1 MNGMSRPN
9 DLTIRLFGWWL
20 VVIASGALCLRV
32 AVILLSRGEWV
43 GGDGF
48 FYSLEANRNAAG
60 HFFLN
65 VYTGQP
71 DAIHPPAWTLIL
83 TTWALLGQHHELSQ
97 QLLSCAIGT
106 ATVVMIG
113 LVTRQLAGDR
123 AGLVA
128 AAIAAVYAGLWVYE
142 RALLSET
149 FLLLVI
155 ALVLLIAYW
164 FYRHPS
170 IGRAVILGALCGL
183 LAMTRS
189 EQILIFPLL
198 VVPLILTARSVQW
211 RTRIA
216 WLVIATTLTAVVI
229 APWTI
234 YNLGRFQKPVV
245 LSTNAGATV
254 LSGSCDSVFYGSLT
268 GYYNFCALRLAVS
281 SDQSIA
287 DTEELDAGLKYEE
300 HHLTRLPLVVFARE
314 GRAFGYWNPFQETFL
329 DNQWQEGPPSLPGT
343 RTSVW
348 VYDLGLVSYW
358 VLLVPALAGG
368 IVLRRLRVPLYP
380 LLAFV
385 AAVIITVAITFGE
398 ARYRAAAEV
407 PIVIL
412 AAIGI
417 DAFVPW
423 KRSSSSQKL
432 VQLTEEEIP
441 EQREPSS

>member
-1 MNGMSRPN
+1 M
-9 DLTIRLFGWWL
+9 TIRRFGWWL
-20 VVIASGALCLRV
+20 GVIASGALCLRV
-32 AVILLSRGEWV
+32 AVILLSWREVV
-43 GGDGF
+43 GGDGIY
-48 FYSLEANRNAAG
+48 YSLEANTNAAG
-60 HFFLN
+60 HWFL
-65 VYTGQP
+65 GP
-71 DAIHPPAWTLIL
+71 FSGKPEALHPPAWTLIL
-83 TTWALLGQHHELSQ
+83 TVWALLGQHHEHNQ
-97 QLLSCAIGT
+97 QLLSCVIGT
-106 ATVVMIG
+106 ATVVIIG

-128 AAIAAVYAGLWVYE
+128 ASIAAVYAGLWVYE

-155 ALVLLIAYW
+155 ALMLLVAYG

-170 IGRAVILGALCGL
+170 IGRVAILGALCGL

-211 RTRIA
+211 RTRVA

-234 YNLGRFQKPVV
+234 YNLGRFQKPVF

-254 LSGSCDSVFYGSLT
+254 IGGSCNSVFYGSLT
-268 GYYNFCALRLAVS
+268 GYYTFCAFRLAVS
-281 SDQSIA
+281 SDPSVA
-287 DTEELDAGLKYEE
+287 DTEELDLGLKYEE

-329 DNQWQEGPPSLPGT
+329 DNQWQDLPGT

-348 VYDLGLVSYW
+348 VYDLALVSYW
-358 VLLVPALAGG
+358 VLLVPVVAGG

-385 AAVIITVAITFGE
+385 ATVIITVATTYGE
-398 ARYRAAAEV
+398 TRYRAAAEV
-407 PIVIL
+407 SIVIL

-417 DAFVPW
+417 DTYSPGSALAKSW
-423 KRSSSSQKL
+423 SDD
-432 VQLTEEEIP
+432 
-441 EQREPSS
+441 

>member
-1 MNGMSRPN
+1 MNGMSRSN
-9 DLTIRLFGWWL
+9 DVTIRLFGWWL
-20 VVIASGALCLRV
+20 AAITFGALCLRV
-32 AVILLSRGEWV
+32 AVILLSRGESV
-43 GGDGF
+43 GGDGLG
-48 FYSLEANRNAAG
+48 YSLEANRNAAG
-60 HFFLN
+60 HWFVGAFS
-65 VYTGQP
+65 GAP

-83 TTWALLGQHHELSQ
+83 TMWALFGQHHVFNQ
-97 QLLSCAIGT
+97 QLLCCAIGT

-155 ALVLLIAYW
+155 ALMLFVAYG

-170 IGRAVILGALCGL
+170 IGPVAILGAMCGL

-189 EQILIFPLL
+189 EQILVFPLL

-211 RTRIA
+211 RTRFA
-216 WLVIATTLTAVVI
+216 WLAIATTLTAVVI

-234 YNLGRFQKPVV
+234 YNLGRFQRPVL

-254 LSGSCDSVFYGSLT
+254 LSGSCNSVFYGSLT
-268 GYYNFCALRLAVS
+268 GYYFFCSYRMPVS
-281 SDQSIA
+281 SDPSIA
-287 DTEELDAGLKYEE
+287 DTQELDSGLRYEE

-314 GRAFGYWNPFQETFL
+314 GRAFGYWNPFQGTFL
-329 DNQWQEGPPSLPGT
+329 DNQWQVGPPGPLGT
-343 RTSVW
+343 RPSVW

-368 IVLRRLRVPLYP
+368 IVLRRLHVALYP

-385 AAVIITVAITFGE
+385 AAVIITVGTTFGE
-398 ARYRAAAEV
+398 TRYRAAAEV
-407 PIVIL
+407 SIVIL

-417 DAFVPW
+417 DAFFRW

-432 VQLTEEEIP
+432 VQ
-441 EQREPSS
+441 